1 MHTIRIFVF
10 ALLSIFGAAILAS
23 CAATGSSRATGE
35 VIDDAS
41 ITARVKTALAKDE
54 GLRNAADINVT
65 TYRGTVQLSGFVGS
79 REVAS
84 RAAQVASSVQ
94 GVQSVRNDLQITT
107 AQSNR
112 PGASTGASSP
122 SSASNPS
129 GR

>member
-1 MHTIRIFVF
+1 MHAIRIFVF
-10 ALLSIFGAAILAS
+10 ALVPIFGAAILAS
-23 CAATGSSRATGE
+23 CASTQTSRGTGQ

-79 REVAS
+79 REVAN
-84 RAAQVASSVQ
+84 RAGQVASTVQ
-94 GVQSVRNDLQITT
+94 GVQSVRNDLQIAT

-112 PGASTGASSP
+112 PGASTGAS
-122 SSASNPS
+122 NPS